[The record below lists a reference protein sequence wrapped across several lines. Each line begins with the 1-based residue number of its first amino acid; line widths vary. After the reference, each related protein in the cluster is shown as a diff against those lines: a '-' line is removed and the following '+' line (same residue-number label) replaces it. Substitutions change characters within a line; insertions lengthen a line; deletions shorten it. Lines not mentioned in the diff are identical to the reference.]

1 MKGELYL
8 ETNKYQS
15 NSHKSK
21 EAAKQEKENVT
32 EMKKLQPVVNSK
44 VTVKKKGA
52 TKKFTDIFV
61 AADLKSVGEFLFTD
75 FIVPTAQK
83 LFVDLVSS
91 GASVLMYGERG
102 ASTRRSNADRYAYGS
117 TRHTDYNRMSERRG
131 LGYGAPAK
139 PVYSYDDIY
148 FETRGEAEVVKD
160 RLLDAIYE
168 YGMVSVGD
176 LYDLVEITGN
186 YTDYKYGWTDL
197 RTATVERSRDGFYI
211 RLPRAIALK

>member
-1 MKGELYL
+1 M
-8 ETNKYQS
+8 ETKYQS

-21 EAAKQEKENVT
+21 ERDETTIPAEK
-32 EMKKLQPVVNSK
+32 KKLEPVINGK

-52 TKKFTDIFV
+52 AKKFTDIFV

-83 LFVDLVSS
+83 LFVDLVSN
-91 GASVLMYGERG
+91 GASMFAYGERG
-102 ASTRRSNADRYAYGS
+102 SSSRRSNADRYSYGS
-117 TRHTDYNRMSERRG
+117 GRYTDYNRASDRRDSR
-131 LGYGAPAK
+131 YASPAK

-148 FETRGEAEVVKD
+148 FETYGEAELVKD
-160 RLLDAIYE
+160 RMWDQIEE
-168 YGMVSVGD
+168 YGTVSIGD

-197 RTATVERSRDGFYI
+197 RTATVERSRNGYYI
-211 RLPRAIALK
+211 RLPRAVALTK